1 MSTTENAV
9 NPAVET
15 IATVS
20 AVGPVGTVAQ
30 AAVAAGYSSEVA
42 QSLQVDIERIIA
54 RYPAGKERSALI
66 PMLHLIQSVDGY
78 VSPAGIAL
86 CAARLGLERAEVSA
100 VATFYSQIFRQ
111 PVGRHVIRVC
121 DSMTCYIGGHESV
134 VSEMQKQLGIG
145 LGQTTSDE
153 RFTLLPVC
161 CLGNCD
167 KAPAL
172 MIDDDTFGDVQPDGV
187 AKLLE
192 AYK

>member
-1 MSTTENAV
+1 MNTLIQTDRFVLS
-9 NPAVET
+9 ET
-15 IATVS
+15 
-20 AVGPVGTVAQ
+20 
-30 AAVAAGYSSEVA
+30 
-42 QSLQVDIERIIA
+42 
-54 RYPAGKERSALI
+54 ERSAIEHEMHHYEDPRAASIEALKIVQKARGWVPDGAADAIGAILGI
-66 PMLHLIQSVDGY
+66 PASDVEG
-78 VSPAGIAL
+78 
-86 CAARLGLERAEVSA
+86 

-167 KAPAL
+167 KAPAV
-172 MIDDDTFGDVQPDGV
+172 MIHDDTFGDVQPDGV

-192 AYK
+192 YYK